1 MSQTVAGDVRP
12 GTGGRGPRI
21 GARGLDL
28 RPGEARGLGVTDIDW
43 LTGTLH
49 VERALRKDG
58 GVKAT
63 KTKRGTWS

>member
-1 MSQTVAGDVRP
+1 VGVVR
-12 GTGGRGPRI
+12 GSVRVV
-21 GARGLDL
+21 DL
-28 RPGEARGLGVTDIDW
+28 RPGEARGLEVTDIDW